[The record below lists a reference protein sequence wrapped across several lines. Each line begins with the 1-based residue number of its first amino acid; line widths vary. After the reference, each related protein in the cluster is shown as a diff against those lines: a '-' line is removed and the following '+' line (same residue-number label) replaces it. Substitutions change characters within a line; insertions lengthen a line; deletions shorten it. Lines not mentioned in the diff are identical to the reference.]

1 MKIPVANTYIGE
13 REASKVYQTVKSG
26 WISMGKNVQKFEK
39 DFAKFVDSKYAIAV
53 NSGTAALHLA
63 LIASDIKKGDHV
75 LIPDITFASTAKVVL
90 YENANP
96 ILVEC
101 DPKTYNI
108 DLVDAAKKITKKTKA
123 IISVD
128 MNGMPVDYDKV
139 SKFAKKHKLKFISDS
154 AESLGAIYKNKKV
167 GSIAPIH
174 AFSFFP
180 NKNLTTGE
188 GGMITLNNKKI
199 YEYMK
204 KLRTMGQIERYNHQY
219 LGYNYRMTDIS
230 ASIGIEQLKEVRNN
244 IKYKQNLAEQ
254 YDSAFENNS
263 SLKTPYIPK
272 YVTQHAWYS
281 YTISLD
287 DKLNRDEIRNE
298 LKKSGIETRVSFP
311 PLHKQPFLRDHL
323 KPSNKLLPISEKAW
337 KKLINIPLWRGLSK
351 REITYIVKKID
362 SLVLSSL

>member
-13 REASKVYQTVKSG
+13 KEAIKAYNTIRGG
-26 WISMGKNVQKFEK
+26 WVSMGKQVNKFEEK
-39 DFAKFVDSKYAIAV
+39 FAKYVDSKYAIAV

-63 LIASDIKKGDHV
+63 LIASEVGTNDEV
-75 LIPDITFASTAKVVL
+75 LIPNITFASTAKVVL
-90 YENANP
+90 YEKAKP

-108 DLVDAAKKITKKTKA
+108 DLDDAKKKITRKTKC

-139 SKFAKKHKLKFISDS
+139 KKFAKQNNLKFISDS
-154 AESLGAIYKNKKV
+154 AESLGATYKNKPV

-188 GGMITLNNKKI
+188 GGMITLNDKSK

-204 KLRTMGQIERYNHQY
+204 KLRSMGQNGRYNHIY
-219 LGYNYRMTDIS
+219 LGYNYRMTDIA
-230 ASIGIEQLKEVRNN
+230 ASIGIEQLKKV
-244 IKYKQNLAEQ
+244 KQNIESKQKLAEK
-254 YDSAFENNS
+254 YNIAFKNNV
-263 SLKTPYIPK
+263 SLDTPFIPK
-272 YVTQHAWYS
+272 YVSQHAWYS

-287 DKLNRDEIRNE
+287 KNLNRDLIRKN
-298 LKKSGIETRVSFP
+298 LMNSGIETRVSFP
-311 PLHKQPFLRDHL
+311 PLCGQPFMKKFTGEINQSL
-323 KPSNKLLPISEKAW
+323 SESQNAW
-337 KKLINIPLWRGLSK
+337 KKLINLPIWRGLTDK
-351 REITYIVKKID
+351 KLMYIVKKVENEIIK
-362 SLVLSSL
+362 SL